1 MTSMPFPI
9 NWIDEILTRFDKL
22 FFSVTIINMLKIL
35 HKVGLET
42 KTNEVKQI

>member
-9 NWIDEILTRFDKL
+9 NWIIEILTRFDKL
-22 FFSVTIINMLKIL
+22 FFSVSIINILKIL

-42 KTNEVKQI
+42 KINEVKQI